1 MKETTTLRSLEE
13 AFSGL
18 KEAAARVQRLR
29 QSAERELE
37 LARQMKAEAR
47 KYRPETGA
55 GSDAQQLTL
64 RTRLANQRDIE
75 ELIRKASDEIQKILA
90 DIRVIRISAQAELA
104 QAKPGKPAAKGRE
117 QPVNRQ

>member
-1 MKETTTLRSLEE
+1 MKETTTLRNLEE
-13 AFSGL
+13 DFSGL

-37 LARQMKAEAR
+37 LARQMKTEAR
-47 KYRPETGA
+47 KYRPEAGA

-64 RTRLANQRDIE
+64 QTRLAHQRDIE

-104 QAKPGKPAAKGRE
+104 QEKQGKPAG
-117 QPVNRQ
+117 QDRQQSITTQ